1 MAVRCRVST
10 DTNSGFLDLD
20 FAAVPRVGEHISLPG
35 ADGPQDFRVTRVLH
49 TPGPGLEPV
58 IVDVTSKLL

>member
-1 MAVRCRVST
+1 MTVRCRVST

-20 FAAVPRVGEHISLPG
+20 FAAVPRIGEHIALPG
-35 ADGPQDFRVTRVLH
+35 ADGQQDFRVTRVLH
-49 TPGPGLEPV
+49 RPGSDQEPV